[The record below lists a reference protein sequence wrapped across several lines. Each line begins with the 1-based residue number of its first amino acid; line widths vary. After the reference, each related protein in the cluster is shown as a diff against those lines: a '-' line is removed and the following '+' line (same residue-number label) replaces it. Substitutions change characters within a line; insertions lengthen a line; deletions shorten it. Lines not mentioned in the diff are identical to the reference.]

1 MVKKRKIVLIDD
13 NKAYISLI
21 SNILEAK
28 GHDVCCISDS
38 KGANRFIEELGKNP
52 SDLQIV
58 LDYVFDKKT
67 KGDKLARRIKG
78 ANRDTFI
85 VMISACVGEEA
96 KIINELLNDKI
107 IDAFIEKP
115 LEFNTLCKVLKIKSG

>member
-1 MVKKRKIVLIDD
+1 MAKKRKIVLIDD

-21 SNILEAK
+21 SDILRAK
-28 GHDVCCISDS
+28 GHDVLCISDL
-38 KGANRFIEELGKNP
+38 KGANRFIEELGKNT

-67 KGDKLARRIKG
+67 NGDKLARRIKE
-78 ANRDTFI
+78 ASRDTFI
-85 VMISACVGEEA
+85 VMISACVGDEA
-96 KIINELLNDKI
+96 KIIDELLNDKT